1 MSSELG
7 VPTKVHN
14 NVYDFISPS
23 RLANT
28 LVGKVALITGA
39 GRGIGKAM
47 ALAFAEAGA
56 DVAILSRTKSQLEDV
71 ASTIRTTYARKVL
84 VFAVDV
90 TDEKAVSE
98 AFETTE
104 RELGTLDVVIANAG
118 TSTMRPLTFAPMDDW
133 WRIMEVNVKGQIL
146 VAQEA
151 LKTMRTRG
159 KGIII
164 FNTSRAAVIDLREYT
179 QEKHENFCWVS
190 VW

>member
-7 VPTKVHN
+7 TPTKVHHD
-14 NVYDFISPS
+14 VYDFISPS
-23 RLANT
+23 RLANA

-118 TSTMRPLTFAPMDDW
+118 INTMRPLALAPMDDW
-133 WRIMEVNVKGQIL
+133 WRIMEVNIKGQIL
-146 VAQEA
+146 IAQEA
-151 LKTMRTRG
+151 LKSMRTRG
-159 KGIII
+159 KGVII
-164 FNTSRAAVIDLREYT
+164 FNTSRAAMTDLREYT
-179 QEKHENFCWVS
+179 REKHENFR
-190 VW
+190 